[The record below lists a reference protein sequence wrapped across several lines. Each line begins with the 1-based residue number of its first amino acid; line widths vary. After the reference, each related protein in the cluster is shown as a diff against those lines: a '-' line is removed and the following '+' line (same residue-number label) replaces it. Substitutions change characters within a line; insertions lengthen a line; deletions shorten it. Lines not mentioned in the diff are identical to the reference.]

1 MNTALVINAIFEDV
15 LSEILSAQEKAPSK
29 PHFLQPYSQD
39 RITLLAKEPPSE
51 LSPRT
56 LYLSLT
62 ASLHEISYQAKIVG
76 WQDKRKIGS
85 AELEALNKEIAQFQP
100 NEKEMIYVT
109 GEGGRQYVNLIS
121 IIELKRLRDP
131 ISVSCFVKVNDGLPL
146 KKKKR
151 PGGWSYVGE
160 QPQWLGASSTSLLDD
175 VTKEL
180 EIRVRE
186 SLESTS
192 AQRQARL
199 AVAPHKPQEI
209 QVLSRAYRRNSD
221 VIIEVLLRANGQCEQ
236 CGSPAPFLRA
246 SNESPYLE
254 VHHKVPLALGGDDTV
269 ANATALCPNCHRQN
283 HFGKAISQGTWP
295 DPILAQG

>member
-1 MNTALVINAIFEDV
+1 MNTALVINGIFEDV

-29 PHFLQPYSQD
+29 PHFLQPYSQG

-62 ASLHEISYQAKIVG
+62 NSLHEISYQAKIVR

-85 AELEALNKEIAQFQP
+85 AELAALNKEIAQFQP
-100 NEKEMIYVT
+100 NEKEMVYVT
-109 GEGGRQYVNLIS
+109 GAGGRQYVNLIS
-121 IIELKRLRDP
+121 IVELKRLRDP

-146 KKKKR
+146 KKKR

-180 EIRVRE
+180 EARVRE
-186 SLESTS
+186 SRESTS
-192 AQRQARL
+192 AQRHARL

-221 VIIEVLLRANGQCEQ
+221 VIIEVLLRADGQCEQ
-236 CGSPAPFLRA
+236 CGSPAPFLRM

-283 HFGKAISQGTWP
+283 HFGKAISQGTWH
-295 DPILAQG
+295 DPILVRG